1 MTGPVAGRR
10 LGVIGWPVERSLSP
24 QIHAAALA
32 VAGLDWT
39 YELLPVPPGRL
50 PAALE
55 GLAAEGF
62 AGVNVTMPHK
72 DEAARLVHERS
83 ELAGRLRAVNT
94 VTVED
99 DGRLVGDDTDAPGFA
114 TFLLHDA
121 GFEPAGRTALV
132 LGAGGAARACAWAVA
147 RRGAARVIVAARDPS
162 RAEAAVR
169 PALEDTSSSLQVIP
183 FHDAGSSPADLV
195 VNATPLALPPL
206 PPGVPGGMVV
216 DLAYRPEVTPLVRR
230 ARDAGATAHTGLG
243 LLLRQAALSF
253 ERWTGHEASLE
264 AMRRAAEDALA
275 NEAPASRGPP
285 TWPRAEGRRA

>member
-1 MTGPVAGRR
+1 VTGPVAGRR

-39 YELLPVPPGRL
+39 YERLAVPPGRL
-50 PAALE
+50 RAALE

-72 DEAARLVHERS
+72 DEAAHLVHERS
-83 ELAGRLRAVNT
+83 ELAGRLQAVNT

-114 TFLLHDA
+114 AFLQRDA
-121 GFEPAGRTALV
+121 GFDARGRTALI

-147 RRGAARVIVAARDPS
+147 WQGAASVIVAARDPS
-162 RAEAAVR
+162 RAEAALH
-169 PALEDTSSSLQVIP
+169 PALEGTSSSLLVIP

-206 PPGVPGGMVV
+206 PPVVPGGVVV
-216 DLAYRPEVTPLVRR
+216 DLAYRPAVTPLVRR
-230 ARDAGATAHTGLG
+230 AREAGATGHTGLG

-253 ERWTGHEASLE
+253 ERWTGREAALE

-275 NEAPASRGPP
+275 SETPVNGVPP
-285 TWPRAEGRRA
+285 TWTRPEGRRA